1 MPARL
6 GILPAALWRELVA
19 ELWWSL
25 AATSYL
31 LLAHQHTE
39 LFNKLVK

>member
-6 GILPAALWRELVA
+6 DVLPVAIWELVA